1 MSSAEIKTVVVIVD
15 ERISL
20 TVRDVFQPGV
30 LDLSDTSGEFS
41 TRINVGDHGIIN
53 MNEAVSSTKCL
64 ADVID
69 YVTEVTVEGRILS
82 HQQRLAVRVTE
93 FS

>member
-1 MSSAEIKTVVVIVD
+1 MSPAEVKTVVVVVD

-69 YVTEVTVEGRILS
+69 DVTGVTIQGCILS
-82 HQQRLAVRVTE
+82 HQQRLAVGVPK